1 MTIGVQQP
9 SIANAQTNVPYIHR
23 VPVPYNHRS
32 PFIYQHTY
40 STRRPI
46 GPVAKVK
53 GVFIKEAQGVRK
65 VEKAFV
71 KKDSSTVE
79 QIHQS
84 VPTAQFGN

>member
-1 MTIGVQQP
+1 M
-9 SIANAQTNVPYIHR
+9 
-23 VPVPYNHRS
+23 PYNHRS

-46 GPVAKVK
+46 GQVAEVK

-71 KKDSSTVE
+71 QKRQFNSRTNSS
-79 QIHQS
+79 IS
-84 VPTAQFGN
+84 ICNLSGN